1 MFSIHIR
8 PEEFKKVTIAGH
20 YMHLCLRKTQSGKSY
35 DYRGAIVFEKRR
47 FRDGL
52 VWSVG
57 LTVEIKLR
65 FQISLAQSGGGLKLC
80 SFGINHF

>member
-20 YMHLCLRKTQSGKSY
+20 YMHLFLRKTRSGKSY

-57 LTVEIKLR
+57 LTVEIKSR
-65 FQISLAQSGGGLKLC
+65 FQISLAQSGRGLKLC
-80 SFGINHF
+80 SFGVKHF